1 MPEEVLYDV
10 SNEVAKLTI
19 NRPERANAMSFDVM
33 TQMRYALH
41 QAKVDSGVKVV
52 ILQGAGDKAFCSGAD
67 LMRMSEDVGLV
78 AMQEARGEL
87 VGLFE
92 DLWSLGKPTI
102 ARVQGFALAGGFGL
116 SLACDMVIA
125 SEGARF
131 GTPEV
136 NVGLWP
142 YMITV
147 PLIRSMPPKKALE
160 LMLTGRLVD
169 AEEASRIGFV
179 NKVVPAAELDA
190 AVEEMAF
197 ALASKSPVVMKLGR
211 SSFYQVLEMSADQAL
226 PYLQS
231 LLTLTSLTE
240 DAKEGMA
247 AFIAKRQPN
256 WVGR

>member
-116 SLACDMVIA
+116 ALACDMVIA

>member
-10 SNEVAKLTI
+10 SSGIATLTI

-33 TQMRYALH
+33 AQMRYTLH
-41 QAKVDSGVKVV
+41 QAKVDAGVKVV
-52 ILQGAGDKAFCSGAD
+52 VLRGAGDKAFCSGAD
-67 LMRMSEDVGLV
+67 LIGMSEDVGLV
-78 AMQEARGEL
+78 EMQEARGEL

-92 DLWSLGKPTI
+92 DLWGLGKPTI

-116 SLACDMVIA
+116 ALACDMVIA
-125 SEGARF
+125 SAEARF
-131 GTPEV
+131 GTPEI

-179 NKVVPAAELDA
+179 NKVVPTVELDA
-190 AVEEMAF
+190 AVEEMAL

-240 DAKEGMA
+240 DAKEGVA